1 MNEIKHTR
9 DKRAAFEAWAQSYW
23 FYDSQEECHASDAES
38 AAWDAW
44 EERSALIDDLALALE
59 MIAAEDDAAWKRTKR
74 PLLTSGVRAMLDA
87 ALIKAGRKEVPKR
100 SPRFENVSCSGCG
113 RDFGPGDSGYSSC
126 DEHAPTKVRHIRIC
140 GDGV

>member
-59 MIAAEDDAAWKRTKR
+59 MIAAEDDAARHNGK
-74 PLLTSGVRAMLDA
+74 PLLTSGVRMALDA
-87 ALIKAGRKEVPKR
+87 ALIKAGRKA
-100 SPRFENVSCSGCG
+100 
-113 RDFGPGDSGYSSC
+113 
-126 DEHAPTKVRHIRIC
+126 APVRHITMA
-140 GDGV
+140 GGAL